1 MMESPQDILRKSAHA
16 LAGRTRHVTVHT
28 ARLEMYL
35 DEVARRNEQQRHDP
49 APSDKTDADGRIAFV
64 LLRDATNFGSGWHPH
79 LNKEP
84 GLSGARTT
92 GVRLARWL
100 AENGVPSADQL
111 SKMSAEQCATIFG
124 QTMAEPVAELMTFFA
139 DAWRQLGDALS
150 ERFEGSY
157 SQLVAAAEGSAVRLA
172 QLLGEIGYFHDVYEH
187 EGLLFPFLKRAQLAA
202 YDLSLFCSDD
212 ERCRFSDLDRLT
224 IFADNLVPH
233 TLRVDGVLE
242 YSAPLLA
249 RIDAGELIEADSP
262 EEIEIRA
269 MAVHATEL
277 LSTMSAER
285 GDPVMPL
292 RLSDWLWN
300 RGQSPAY
307 KAYPRQRTISVHY

>member
-1 MMESPQDILRKSAHA
+1 MTASSQDVLRQSTQA
-16 LAGRTRHVTVHT
+16 LADRTRHVTVRT
-28 ARLEMYL
+28 DRLERYL
-35 DEVARRNEQQRHDP
+35 DEVARRDEQQRHDP
-49 APSDKTDADGRIAFV
+49 APDDTSDVEGRIAFV

-79 LNKEP
+79 LNKEL

-100 AENGVPSADQL
+100 ADSGVPSADQL
-111 SKMSAEQCATIFG
+111 SNITAEQCATVFG
-124 QTMAEPVAELMTFFA
+124 QAMTGPAAELMTLFA
-139 DAWRQLGDALS
+139 DAWRQLGDVLS
-150 ERFEGSY
+150 ERYQGSY
-157 SQLVAAAEGSAVRLA
+157 GHLVAAADGSAVRLT
-172 QLLGEIGYFHDVYEH
+172 QLLGEVGYFHDVYEH
-187 EGLLFPFLKRAQLAA
+187 EGLPFPFFKRAQLAA
-202 YDLSLFCSDD
+202 YDLSLFCSAD

-242 YSAPLLA
+242 YSPGLLA
-249 RIDAGELIEADSP
+249 RINAGELIDAGSP

-277 LSTMSAER
+277 LSALSAER
-285 GDPVMPL
+285 GDPVIPL

-300 RGQSPAY
+300 RGQSSLY
-307 KAYPRQRTISVHY
+307 KAQPRQRTRSVHY